1 LARVVKTLRAIAEQ
15 ALLSELEAERMYL
28 LALGK
33 AKRQEVAD
41 ILRYLLEAERS
52 HIKTLSN
59 LFDGLL
65 NDKRVK
71 FRAETFVHGHQ
82 QLALQKLSEKL
93 GRAGIDEQAGAA
105 AMLRFAIGEEVA
117 AQRFYR
123 RCMRQY
129 ADPLLK
135 SIMIRLIEEEKS
147 HETQLRELM
156 GKRQPDY

>member
-1 LARVVKTLRAIAEQ
+1 MPKTLRAIAEQ

-71 FRAETFVHGHQ
+71 FSAAEFVQAHQ
-82 QLALQKLSEKL
+82 QLVLEKLAEKL
-93 GRAGIDEQAGAA
+93 GRAGVDERAGAA
-105 AMLRFAIGEEVA
+105 AMLEFAIGEEVA

-147 HETQLRELM
+147 HETQLRELT
-156 GKRQPDY
+156 GKTKSE

>member
-1 LARVVKTLRAIAEQ
+1 MARTPRTLRAIAEQ
-15 ALLSELEAERMYL
+15 SLLSELEAERMYL
-28 LALGK
+28 MALGK
-33 AKRQEVAD
+33 AKRQEVAA

-71 FRAETFVHGHQ
+71 FSAAAFVQGHQ
-82 QLALQKLSEKL
+82 QLALEKLAEKLS
-93 GRAGIDEQAGAA
+93 RAGVDERAGADA
-105 AMLRFAIGEEVA
+105 VLRFAIGEEVA

-123 RCMRQY
+123 RCMQQY
-129 ADPLLK
+129 ENPLLK

-147 HETQLRELM
+147 HETTLRELT
-156 GKRQPDY
+156 GKPPSD